1 MTPLQVLE
9 MIKGDIADPELLINS
24 LLRLYDLIDSSIDE
38 DEKEILQKMTEVY
51 SQLRTIFLELE
62 DYKRRSKYHEY

>member
-1 MTPLQVLE
+1 MTPLQVLD
-9 MIKGDIADPELLINS
+9 MIKGDITDPELLINS

-51 SQLRTIFLELE
+51 SRLRTIFLELE
-62 DYKRRSKYHEY
+62 DCKERIKRYEY

>member
-51 SQLRTIFLELE
+51 TRLRTILLELE
-62 DYKRRSKYHEY
+62 DCKERINRYEY

>member
-51 SQLRTIFLELE
+51 TRLRTIFLELE
-62 DYKRRSKYHEY
+62 DCKERIKRYEY